1 MTIARFI
8 TCTVASA
15 ALISMSAGTA
25 QADPVDLTDPAIAQF
40 TQVPN
45 ICNQQLDG
53 ADGPVVHSGA
63 EISGTAG
70 ANYRMHIEQNTTAG
84 WTPMGRGYLMAWVDG
99 VLGDPEVLDVP
110 FGARFRIFVIQ
121 SSGGTARGEWRLV
134 AEGPTTQG
142 ITLGAN
148 LTPVASDITSCT
160 R

>member
-8 TCTVASA
+8 TCAVASA
-15 ALISMSAGTA
+15 TLISMSAGTA

-40 TQVPN
+40 AQVPN

-63 EISGTAG
+63 EINGVAG
-70 ANYRMHIEQNTTAG
+70 GAYRMHIEQNTTAG
-84 WTPMGRGYLMAWVDG
+84 WTPMGRGHLMAWVNG
-99 VLGDPEVLDVP
+99 MLGDPEALEVP
-110 FGARFRIFVIQ
+110 YGAQFRFFVIQ

-134 AEGPTTQG
+134 VEGPTTQG

-148 LTPVASDITSCT
+148 LTPIASDISGC
-160 R
+160 